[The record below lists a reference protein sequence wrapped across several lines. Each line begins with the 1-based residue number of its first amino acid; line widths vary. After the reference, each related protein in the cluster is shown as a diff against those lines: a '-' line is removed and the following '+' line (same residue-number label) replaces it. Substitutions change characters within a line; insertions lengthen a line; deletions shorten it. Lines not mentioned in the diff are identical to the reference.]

1 MVPDPADH
9 VGASIV
15 RLQDDHHP
23 AVITLAMEPPEND
36 HYLSAV
42 NHEDELDK
50 SMDPENLRY
59 YVGLCIISIISTQP
73 TYFIIIS
80 MRCCDEVEEGP
91 PKKIYADLDAVQ
103 GAMAA
108 AEATVVGP
116 TEVELQTST
125 EVMVPIVT
133 ATDDVTGTIMHWEY
147 LDPNTVRTFEIPVS
161 ICSNVPSIL
170 TEGGYQISPP
180 VPADAFSLPPGF
192 QPHQQYPYV
201 GSGTT
206 PPSAPPPPPPPAA
219 SSSTSENHSI
229 LIQRVPHRHRKGRGK
244 SGKKTIF

>member
-1 MVPDPADH
+1 M
-9 VGASIV
+9 
-15 RLQDDHHP
+15 HHKY
-23 AVITLAMEPPEND
+23 
-36 HYLSAV
+36 HFY
-42 NHEDELDK
+42 
-50 SMDPENLRY
+50 
-59 YVGLCIISIISTQP
+59 QP
-73 TYFIIIS
+73 TYLLIIS

-244 SGKKTIF
+244 SGKNVIY

>member
-1 MVPDPADH
+1 
-9 VGASIV
+9 
-15 RLQDDHHP
+15 
-23 AVITLAMEPPEND
+23 
-36 HYLSAV
+36 
-42 NHEDELDK
+42 
-50 SMDPENLRY
+50 
-59 YVGLCIISIISTQP
+59 
-73 TYFIIIS
+73 
-80 MRCCDEVEEGP
+80 
-91 PKKIYADLDAVQ
+91 
-103 GAMAA
+103 MAA

-133 ATDDVTGTIMHWEY
+133 ATDDVTGAIMHWEY

-201 GSGTT
+201 GSGST

-244 SGKKTIF
+244 SGKTLFTYYILLSTNFIGPLYKNVSTFED